1 MIGRVCGTGSYLP
14 IRTVSNDE
22 LSHVMETSDEWIRER
37 TGIRFRHVALEETT
51 SDMAAEAAA
60 RALKNGE
67 VNADEIELILTA
79 TSSSDVIYPSA
90 ACIVQKRIG
99 AQNALAFDL
108 NGACS
113 GFVIAFNTAQ
123 AYIRAGIYKTILV
136 VGAESMSRL
145 VDWSDRSTSVLFG
158 DGAGA
163 LILKAEEGDHYWQ
176 TGHSDGTKDFV
187 LTLRSKSLFEEQDDN
202 PKDVLSKSD
211 EGSSVEEHDDV
222 SKNAEDI
229 SRKKKSH
236 KTGICMDGQ
245 EVFKFAVR
253 KVPELTE
260 ELLEKSGLKIAD
272 IDFFILRRYFYDIF
286 QFFRQTATIFLQ
298 EICISSH
305 RGAIDC
311 SMVYARFC
319 SVNDS
324 FRGYHGEVYQSFYRC
339 RIQNH
344 FRTGNDKGSADRL
357 SERSVGR

>member
-187 LTLRSKSLFEEQDDN
+187 LTLRSKSLFEEQDD
-202 PKDVLSKSD
+202 
-211 EGSSVEEHDDV
+211 V

-272 IDFFILRRYFYDIF
+272 IDFFILHQANERIVKAAAKKLKVDMSRFPINMENYANTSAASIPILLDELV
-286 QFFRQTATIFLQ
+286 QTGRLRKGQKILLAGF
-298 EICISSH
+298 
-305 RGAIDC
+305 GAGLTW
-311 SMVYARFC
+311 A
-319 SVNDS
+319 
-324 FRGYHGEVYQSFYRC
+324 
-339 RIQNH
+339 
-344 FRTGNDKGSADRL
+344 GSIL
-357 SERSVGR
+357 EW

>member
-163 LILKAEEGDHYWQ
+163 LHEAAPGRHRRPGEERRH
-176 TGHSDGTKDFV
+176 
-187 LTLRSKSLFEEQDDN
+187 L
-202 PKDVLSKSD
+202 
-211 EGSSVEEHDDV
+211 
-222 SKNAEDI
+222 AED
-229 SRKKKSH
+229 RRTRRPVGDRH
-236 KTGICMDGQ
+236 P
-245 EVFKFAVR
+245 R
-253 KVPELTE
+253 LT
-260 ELLEKSGLKIAD
+260 
-272 IDFFILRRYFYDIF
+272 RRT
-286 QFFRQTATIFLQ
+286 Q
-298 EICISSH
+298 
-305 RGAIDC
+305 
-311 SMVYARFC
+311 M
-319 SVNDS
+319 
-324 FRGYHGEVYQSFYRC
+324 
-339 RIQNH
+339 
-344 FRTGNDKGSADRL
+344 
-357 SERSVGR
+357 

>member
-1 MIGRVCGTGSYLP
+1 MDT
-14 IRTVSNDE
+14 RTNRNQ
-22 LSHVMETSDEWIRER
+22 IPAC
-37 TGIRFRHVALEETT
+37 GIRRDNIRHGGGGCGPGVE
-51 SDMAAEAAA
+51 
-60 RALKNGE
+60 NGE

-229 SRKKKSH
+229 SRK
-236 KTGICMDGQ
+236 
-245 EVFKFAVR
+245 R
-253 KVPELTE
+253 KVIKQEFAWMGRKYLN
-260 ELLEKSGLKIAD
+260 LRSEK
-272 IDFFILRRYFYDIF
+272 
-286 QFFRQTATIFLQ
+286 
-298 EICISSH
+298 
-305 RGAIDC
+305 
-311 SMVYARFC
+311 
-319 SVNDS
+319 
-324 FRGYHGEVYQSFYRC
+324 YR
-339 RIQNH
+339 
-344 FRTGNDKGSADRL
+344 S
-357 SERSVGR
+357 

>member
-1 MIGRVCGTGSYLP
+1 M
-14 IRTVSNDE
+14 
-22 LSHVMETSDEWIRER
+22 
-37 TGIRFRHVALEETT
+37 
-51 SDMAAEAAA
+51 
-60 RALKNGE
+60 KNGE

-187 LTLRSKSLFEEQDDN
+187 LTLRSKSLFEEQ
-202 PKDVLSKSD
+202 
-211 EGSSVEEHDDV
+211 E
-222 SKNAEDI
+222 
-229 SRKKKSH
+229 
-236 KTGICMDGQ
+236 
-245 EVFKFAVR
+245 
-253 KVPELTE
+253 
-260 ELLEKSGLKIAD
+260 
-272 IDFFILRRYFYDIF
+272 
-286 QFFRQTATIFLQ
+286 
-298 EICISSH
+298 
-305 RGAIDC
+305 
-311 SMVYARFC
+311 
-319 SVNDS
+319 
-324 FRGYHGEVYQSFYRC
+324 
-339 RIQNH
+339 
-344 FRTGNDKGSADRL
+344 
-357 SERSVGR
+357 

>member
-272 IDFFILRRYFYDIF
+272 IDSEKLSEGSGRCPENPQGTSPLTRYRALPEPVLAG
-286 QFFRQTATIFLQ
+286 RQEKGAVAPFLL
-298 EICISSH
+298 E
-305 RGAIDC
+305 R
-311 SMVYARFC
+311 MNREPY
-319 SVNDS
+319 VN
-324 FRGYHGEVYQSFYRC
+324 
-339 RIQNH
+339 
-344 FRTGNDKGSADRL
+344 RL
-357 SERSVGR
+357 SRHILTDGCAACSGIPRFY

>member
-176 TGHSDGTKDFV
+176 TGHSDGTKDF
-187 LTLRSKSLFEEQDDN
+187 
-202 PKDVLSKSD
+202 LSKSD

-272 IDFFILRRYFYDIF
+272 IDFFILHQANERIVKAAAKKLKVDMSRFPINM
-286 QFFRQTATIFLQ
+286 
-298 EICISSH
+298 EN
-305 RGAIDC
+305 
-311 SMVYARFC
+311 YA
-319 SVNDS
+319 N
-324 FRGYHGEVYQSFYRC
+324 
-339 RIQNH
+339 
-344 FRTGNDKGSADRL
+344 TSAASIPILLMNLFKRED
-357 SERSVGR
+357 

>member
-229 SRKKKSH
+229 
-236 KTGICMDGQ
+236 
-245 EVFKFAVR
+245 
-253 KVPELTE
+253 
-260 ELLEKSGLKIAD
+260 
-272 IDFFILRRYFYDIF
+272 DFFILHQANERIVKAAAKKLKVDMSRFPINMENYANTSAASIPILLDELV
-286 QFFRQTATIFLQ
+286 QTGRLRKGQKILLAGF
-298 EICISSH
+298 
-305 RGAIDC
+305 GAGLTW
-311 SMVYARFC
+311 A
-319 SVNDS
+319 
-324 FRGYHGEVYQSFYRC
+324 
-339 RIQNH
+339 
-344 FRTGNDKGSADRL
+344 GSIL
-357 SERSVGR
+357 EW

>member
-211 EGSSVEEHDDV
+211 EGSSVEEHADV

-245 EVFKFAVR
+245 EVFKFAARMVPKSIN
-253 KVPELTE
+253 KVLDEAGVSKE
-260 ELLEKSGLKIAD
+260 EIKYFVLHQANKRIIEAAARRLKQPIEKFPMN
-272 IDFFILRRYFYDIF
+272 IDRCAN
-286 QFFRQTATIFLQ
+286 TSSATIPILLD
-298 EICISSH
+298 EINQKGMLN
-305 RGAIDC
+305 RGDKIVL
-311 SMVYARFC
+311 SGFGGGLTWGSVYL
-319 SVNDS
+319 
-324 FRGYHGEVYQSFYRC
+324 
-339 RIQNH
+339 
-344 FRTGNDKGSADRL
+344 TW
-357 SERSVGR
+357 

>member
-272 IDFFILRRYFYDIF
+272 IDFFILHQANERIVKAAAKKLKVDMSRFPINM
-286 QFFRQTATIFLQ
+286 
-298 EICISSH
+298 EN
-305 RGAIDC
+305 
-311 SMVYARFC
+311 YA
-319 SVNDS
+319 N
-324 FRGYHGEVYQSFYRC
+324 
-339 RIQNH
+339 
-344 FRTGNDKGSADRL
+344 TSAASIPILLD
-357 SERSVGR
+357 

>member
-202 PKDVLSKSD
+202 PKDVLSKS
-211 EGSSVEEHDDV
+211 SSV
-222 SKNAEDI
+222 S
-229 SRKKKSH
+229 SG
-236 KTGICMDGQ
+236 T
-245 EVFKFAVR
+245 F
-253 KVPELTE
+253 LTAN
-260 ELLEKSGLKIAD
+260 LNTS
-272 IDFFILRRYFYDIF
+272 
-286 QFFRQTATIFLQ
+286 
-298 EICISSH
+298 CP
-305 RGAIDC
+305 
-311 SMVYARFC
+311 SMQIPV
-319 SVNDS
+319 
-324 FRGYHGEVYQSFYRC
+324 
-339 RIQNH
+339 
-344 FRTGNDKGSADRL
+344 L
-357 SERSVGR
+357 

>member
-163 LILKAEEGDHYWQ
+163 LILKAEDMSRFPINMENYANTSAASIPILLDELVQ
-176 TGHSDGTKDFV
+176 TGRLRKGQKILLAGFGAG
-187 LTLRSKSLFEEQDDN
+187 LTWA
-202 PKDVLSKSD
+202 
-211 EGSSVEEHDDV
+211 GS
-222 SKNAEDI
+222 I
-229 SRKKKSH
+229 
-236 KTGICMDGQ
+236 
-245 EVFKFAVR
+245 
-253 KVPELTE
+253 
-260 ELLEKSGLKIAD
+260 LEW
-272 IDFFILRRYFYDIF
+272 
-286 QFFRQTATIFLQ
+286 
-298 EICISSH
+298 
-305 RGAIDC
+305 
-311 SMVYARFC
+311 
-319 SVNDS
+319 
-324 FRGYHGEVYQSFYRC
+324 
-339 RIQNH
+339 
-344 FRTGNDKGSADRL
+344 
-357 SERSVGR
+357 

>member
-136 VGAESMSRL
+136 VGAESVSRL

-272 IDFFILRRYFYDIF
+272 IDFFILHQANERIVKAAAKKLKVDMSRFPINMENYANTSAASIPILLDELV
-286 QFFRQTATIFLQ
+286 QTGRLRKGQKILLAGF
-298 EICISSH
+298 
-305 RGAIDC
+305 GAGLTW
-311 SMVYARFC
+311 A
-319 SVNDS
+319 
-324 FRGYHGEVYQSFYRC
+324 
-339 RIQNH
+339 
-344 FRTGNDKGSADRL
+344 GSIL
-357 SERSVGR
+357 EW

>member
-253 KVPELTE
+253 KV
-260 ELLEKSGLKIAD
+260 LKIAD
-272 IDFFILRRYFYDIF
+272 IDFFILHQANERIVKAAAKKLKVDMSRFPINMENYANTSAASIPILLDELV
-286 QFFRQTATIFLQ
+286 QTGRLRKGQKILLAGF
-298 EICISSH
+298 
-305 RGAIDC
+305 GAGLTW
-311 SMVYARFC
+311 A
-319 SVNDS
+319 
-324 FRGYHGEVYQSFYRC
+324 
-339 RIQNH
+339 
-344 FRTGNDKGSADRL
+344 GSIL
-357 SERSVGR
+357 EW

>member
-272 IDFFILRRYFYDIF
+272 IDFFILHQANERIVKAAAKKLKVAGTF
-286 QFFRQTATIFLQ
+286 
-298 EICISSH
+298 SH
-305 RGAIDC
+305 EYLPIWKYIWSIRSD
-311 SMVYARFC
+311 F
-319 SVNDS
+319 
-324 FRGYHGEVYQSFYRC
+324 
-339 RIQNH
+339 
-344 FRTGNDKGSADRL
+344 TGRAESGRKAK
-357 SERSVGR
+357 VGR

>member
-90 ACIVQKRIG
+90 AC
-99 AQNALAFDL
+99 
-108 NGACS
+108 
-113 GFVIAFNTAQ
+113 IAFNTAQ

-272 IDFFILRRYFYDIF
+272 IDFFILHQANERIVKAAAKKLKVDMSRFPINMENYANTSAASIPILLDELV
-286 QFFRQTATIFLQ
+286 QTGRLRKGQKILLAGF
-298 EICISSH
+298 
-305 RGAIDC
+305 GAGLTW
-311 SMVYARFC
+311 A
-319 SVNDS
+319 
-324 FRGYHGEVYQSFYRC
+324 
-339 RIQNH
+339 
-344 FRTGNDKGSADRL
+344 GSIL
-357 SERSVGR
+357 EW

>member
-245 EVFKFAVR
+245 EVFKFAARMVPKSIN
-253 KVPELTE
+253 KVLDEAGVSKE
-260 ELLEKSGLKIAD
+260 EIKYFVLHQANKRIIEAAARRLKQPIEKFPMN
-272 IDFFILRRYFYDIF
+272 IDRCAN
-286 QFFRQTATIFLQ
+286 TSSATIPILLD
-298 EICISSH
+298 EINQKGMLN
-305 RGAIDC
+305 RGDKIVL
-311 SMVYARFC
+311 SGFGGGLTWG
-319 SVNDS
+319 SV
-324 FRGYHGEVYQSFYRC
+324 C
-339 RIQNH
+339 L
-344 FRTGNDKGSADRL
+344 TW
-357 SERSVGR
+357 